1 MSPDVWLQL
10 RDAPAGLTDFRGGVN
25 GASPATSQKDALLS
39 SKPNNPSAPSSPS
52 RRGQAEVSTVSESVQ
67 EELSP
72 PSQKAAPKEQS
83 KPEPPQKK
91 KDPVGENCQVQLFIC
106 LHQCP
111 HLSLSRSY
119 ASSVFGPHLLVLNL
133 CFYWPFS
140 MLSSN
145 TLSKSQSNVGLAFMH
160 YFFILAM
167 AKCLQAFLNEGRYP
181 RS

>member
-10 RDAPAGLTDFRGGVN
+10 RDAPVGLTDFRGGVN

-39 SKPNNPSAPSSPS
+39 SKPNKPSAPSSPS
-52 RRGQAEVSTVSESVQ
+52 CRGQAEVSTVSEPVQ

-119 ASSVFGPHLLVLNL
+119 ASSVFSPHLLVLNL
-133 CFYWPFS
+133 CFYSACFHLTHCQSHYQMWDW
-140 MLSSN
+140 LLGTISS
-145 TLSKSQSNVGLAFMH
+145 S
-160 YFFILAM
+160 
-167 AKCLQAFLNEGRYP
+167 
-181 RS
+181 